1 MLLFNKIMK
10 LYTEEQVIQMIEKSR
25 ETGLTAEFLILT
37 TTPIKLPSDEGREEK
52 LIKELIT
59 ISWRRGFMNG
69 LLAGSIICAIIS
81 TLIITIVL

>member
-1 MLLFNKIMK
+1 MSNNKQSMK
-10 LYTEEQVIQMIEKSR
+10 LYTEEELRKHLYNHSD
-25 ETGLTAEFLILT
+25 EFFEQL
-37 TTPIKLPSDEGREEK
+37 TPIELPSDEGREEK

-59 ISWRRGFMNG
+59 LSWRRGFMNG

>member
-1 MLLFNKIMK
+1 MK
-10 LYTEEQVIQMIEKSR
+10 LYTEEELRKHLYNHDESFFEK
-25 ETGLTAEFLILT
+25 L
-37 TTPIKLPSDEGREEK
+37 TPIKLPSDEGREEK